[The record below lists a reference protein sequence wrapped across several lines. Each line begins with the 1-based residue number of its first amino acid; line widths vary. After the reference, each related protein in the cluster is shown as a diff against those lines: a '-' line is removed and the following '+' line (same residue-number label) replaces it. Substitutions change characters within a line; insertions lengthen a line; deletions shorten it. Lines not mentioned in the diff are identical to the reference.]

1 MRVRSE
7 SYSLDYFY
15 LLTEPSVQRDQD
27 TVTLFEDDIQT
38 AYVKGSFWVWTSDY
52 DAFNV

>member
-38 AYVKGSFWVWTSDY
+38 AYVKGSFWVRVSDWL
-52 DAFNV
+52 